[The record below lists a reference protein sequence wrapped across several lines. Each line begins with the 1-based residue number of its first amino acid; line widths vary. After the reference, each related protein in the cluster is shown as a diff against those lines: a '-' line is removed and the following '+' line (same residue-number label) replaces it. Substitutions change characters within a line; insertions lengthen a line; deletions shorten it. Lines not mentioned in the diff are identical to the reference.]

1 MRRGAGTRREFLKAA
16 ATTGAGLVIGFYLPG
31 KEGSAQAA
39 VPTEPF
45 VPNGWIRIAA
55 SGEIT
60 ILVEKDEIGQ
70 GIFTALPMI
79 VAEELEVDWKQIRV
93 EHAPTNPRVYKDL
106 NTGGSGSVN
115 GCWDPLRQA
124 GATARTLLV
133 QAAAKRWSAPED
145 ACRAVNSRVLHAPTG
160 RMLSYG
166 ELAEAAA
173 QLPIPKPE
181 SVHLKDPKDYRLIGK
196 PAPRTDTPSKVDG
209 SAIYGIDF
217 RVPEMRYAVIARCPY
232 FGGKALRV
240 DSTKAKAMPGVRA
253 VVEIPAMGPP
263 PNTAGGVA
271 VVADSTWAAMEG
283 RRALEVEWDHGPNAG
298 ESTESLRAQYKPL
311 ARAPAFYVARNEGDA
326 DAALA
331 AAARTHEAAYEMPF
345 LAHATMEPMN
355 CTAYAREDGLDIWA
369 PTQAPQYILSI
380 AAKRLNYPPEKVRI
394 TSLLS
399 GGGFGRRYQSDYAVE
414 AAQVSR
420 AAGCPVKV
428 VWTREDDMQHD
439 FYRQANYHR
448 MRAGLDAQGKVVA
461 WSHRIVSTSI
471 RQVFDPPERLKDPKR
486 VAQQEMD
493 GARGLPYDVP
503 NLRVDYV
510 PALSGV
516 PRAWWRSVADS
527 FNGFAVES
535 FVDEL
540 ANAAGADPL
549 AFRLK
554 LLEADRKV
562 PDPMSPDDP
571 PADTKR
577 LRDVL
582 RFTAEKAGWG
592 KPLPKGWGRGIAG
605 YYSFDTYVAQVAEV
619 SVEKGELRVH
629 RVVAGVD
636 CGRVVNPNIAAAQ
649 TEGGIIFGLTA
660 ALRGE
665 ITIAGGAVRE
675 SNFDD
680 YPILRINEMPEIQV
694 HFVESSEHPTGLGE
708 PAVPVIAPAVANAIS
723 VATGKRLRR
732 LPIRDADL
740 QQG

>member
-1 MRRGAGTRREFLKAA
+1 
-16 ATTGAGLVIGFYLPG
+16 
-31 KEGSAQAA
+31 
-39 VPTEPF
+39 
-45 VPNGWIRIAA
+45 
-55 SGEIT
+55 
-60 ILVEKDEIGQ
+60 
-70 GIFTALPMI
+70 
-79 VAEELEVDWKQIRV
+79 
-93 EHAPTNPRVYKDL
+93 
-106 NTGGSGSVN
+106 
-115 GCWDPLRQA
+115 
-124 GATARTLLV
+124 
-133 QAAAKRWSAPED
+133 
-145 ACRAVNSRVLHAPTG
+145 
-160 RMLSYG
+160 
-166 ELAEAAA
+166 
-173 QLPIPKPE
+173 
-181 SVHLKDPKDYRLIGK
+181 
-196 PAPRTDTPSKVDG
+196 
-209 SAIYGIDF
+209 
-217 RVPEMRYAVIARCPY
+217 
-232 FGGKALRV
+232 
-240 DSTKAKAMPGVRA
+240 
-253 VVEIPAMGPP
+253 
-263 PNTAGGVA
+263 
-271 VVADSTWAAMEG
+271 
-283 RRALEVEWDHGPNAG
+283 
-298 ESTESLRAQYKPL
+298 
-311 ARAPAFYVARNEGDA
+311 
-326 DAALA
+326 
-331 AAARTHEAAYEMPF
+331 
-345 LAHATMEPMN
+345 
-355 CTAYAREDGLDIWA
+355 
-369 PTQAPQYILSI
+369 
-380 AAKRLNYPPEKVRI
+380 
-394 TSLLS
+394 
-399 GGGFGRRYQSDYAVE
+399 
-414 AAQVSR
+414 
-420 AAGCPVKV
+420 VKV

-516 PRAWWRSVADS
+516 PRAWWRSVTDS